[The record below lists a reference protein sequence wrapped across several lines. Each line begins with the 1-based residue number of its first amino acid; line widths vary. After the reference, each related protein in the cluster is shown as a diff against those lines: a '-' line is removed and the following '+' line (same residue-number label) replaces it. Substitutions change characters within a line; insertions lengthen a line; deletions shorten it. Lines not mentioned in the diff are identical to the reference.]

1 VIVLTCGVLS
11 VWLARKFK
19 IASRRAE
26 FGFSCFSVTL
36 LRVIGHLPFSLTHFS
51 ISLRSNEWPLTYKEN
66 DVSYKKVYGT

>member
-1 VIVLTCGVLS
+1 
-11 VWLARKFK
+11 
-19 IASRRAE
+19 
-26 FGFSCFSVTL
+26 